1 MAATSIAFRSTKFL
15 GSSIFRAA
23 SSSSRSFISPKS
35 KLSVPNLSSTSSS
48 RFNASPLRQ
57 SRIEGSVPRFLRREL
72 STLLPLHSVVAAAC
86 LVSKL
91 PSDVTSYEGRFVNYV
106 SPI

>member
-1 MAATSIAFRSTKFL
+1 MAAAIGIASRSTTFMR
-15 GSSIFRAA
+15 SIHRTATTRNLI
-23 SSSSRSFISPKS
+23 SSRAKP
-35 KLSVPNLSSTSSS
+35 SVPNPNFTSP
-48 RFNASPLRQ
+48 RFNTS

-72 STLLPLHSVVAAAC
+72 STQQPFHSTVAAAC

-91 PSDVTSYEGRFVNYV
+91 PSDVTSYEGRFANYL